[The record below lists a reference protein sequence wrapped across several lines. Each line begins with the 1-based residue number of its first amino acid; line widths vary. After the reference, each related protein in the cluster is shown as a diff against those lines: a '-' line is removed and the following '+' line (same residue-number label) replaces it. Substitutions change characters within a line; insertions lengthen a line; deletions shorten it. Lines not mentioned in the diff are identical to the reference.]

1 MNLVTFVCLE
11 RELLICLSSST
22 LSTQKRALTA
32 LVEVMTTDP
41 TRVDVKNHA
50 MDDILSLHHFLLFMK
65 SCEQSESAQ
74 LWKKCYDTSFDEEL
88 LDGLLFDSRR
98 ALFVCDDNEV
108 NRVMKILSEMS
119 LASMSDSP
127 PDRTQV
133 RLAVR
138 QFSQFLL

>member
-1 MNLVTFVCLE
+1 
-11 RELLICLSSST
+11 
-22 LSTQKRALTA
+22 
-32 LVEVMTTDP
+32 MTTDP